1 MHACSCVT
9 WERNVNNNLQFGLST
24 THINTLQFYIYQQTN
39 LSLTISSTKY
49 VEANTLLARD
59 VDGVGLVGQ
68 QYMHT
73 A

>member
-49 VEANTLLARD
+49 VEANTLFARD
-59 VDGVGLVGQ
+59 VE
-68 QYMHT
+68 
-73 A
+73 